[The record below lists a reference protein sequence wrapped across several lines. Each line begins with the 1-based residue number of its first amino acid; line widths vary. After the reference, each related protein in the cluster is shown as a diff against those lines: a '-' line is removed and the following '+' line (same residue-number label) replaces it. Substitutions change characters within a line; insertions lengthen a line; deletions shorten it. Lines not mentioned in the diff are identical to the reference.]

1 MSYRK
6 DWGQPQAG
14 PEGFGGTG
22 KCIGRVVNVSVADN
36 VTGNTIGAFTV
47 PKGFLVTGIV
57 AVGTDMDSATAM
69 LLAIG
74 DAGSSTRYIASLN
87 TQAAV
92 TSTTL
97 AATGLL
103 FLNTVD
109 TEILI
114 TVATQAGTP
123 VAGTVTLYLLGAIVQ

>member
-47 PKGFLVTGIV
+47 PKGFLVTGIIAV
-57 AVGTDMDSATAM
+57 ATDMDGGTAM
-69 LLAIG
+69 LVNVG
-74 DAGSSTRYIASLN
+74 DAASATRYLSGLN
-87 TQAAV
+87 TQAAI
-92 TSTTL
+92 TSTTV

-109 TEILI
+109 TEILVTI
-114 TVATQAGTP
+114 GTQAGTA
-123 VAGTVTLYLLGAIVQ
+123 VAGTIALYLLGAIVQ